1 MQVALIFISILAI
14 FIAIE
19 YIIYSINKD
28 KYVSKKNLYV
38 FDERSVELCNH
49 IRNRVNTYYHKRL
62 MIDGD
67 KRFLAKMIKDL
78 NSMASTLNE
87 YEKEKMK

>member
-1 MQVALIFISILAI
+1 
-14 FIAIE
+14 
-19 YIIYSINKD
+19 
-28 KYVSKKNLYV
+28 
-38 FDERSVELCNH
+38 
-49 IRNRVNTYYHKRL
+49 